1 MKERKDIRDCHYG
14 LYPAVTFAI
23 LGLMLAGVYLELKL
37 YIKREEVIEAYQK
50 FYDKYDWDTIVE
62 EGCSDYRKW

>member
-23 LGLMLAGVYLELKL
+23 IGLMAAGVYLEVQL
-37 YIKREEVIEAYQK
+37 YTKREEVIEAYQE
-50 FYDKYDWDTIVE
+50 FYDKYDWETIVE
-62 EGCSDYRKW
+62 EGCSSYRKN